1 MWNRF
6 ASLSVIITA
15 VLFCS
20 QITVAEEKPIQP
32 VKVDLGRPVSFEK
45 DVFPIL
51 DANCIACHNVAKKE
65 GSLVLENVED
75 LIKGGDSGASVVPG
89 KPDESYFYNVA
100 SRTEESFM
108 PPLPNKVGAKA
119 LTPQQVWIVRQWI
132 LEGAKSSGKSA
143 NAGVA
148 WQSLPPDLNSI
159 YSAAL
164 SPWARYAAAGRAN
177 RIAVYDLAAGAE
189 VATLNDPALLKLQK
203 DGKPFYPLGAAHR
216 DFVHSLAFNSDG
228 SLLASG
234 GYRVV
239 KLWKKS
245 IGNVVKKMDL
255 PAAVTGLALNADRSV
270 LAVATADNSAS
281 LWKLPEGTKLVDLKG
296 HAGEIKGLA
305 FTPDRTKVV
314 TSSADQSLRV
324 WNAADG
330 KQISTMKTPAV
341 INALTVSNDGTQ
353 VIAGAANQ
361 MIYAWPL
368 TLPAPKEG
376 ETAPEI
382 PAALYELKGHAKPV
396 TSVKLI
402 APAGTQLVSGSEDG
416 TIRIWD
422 LAGKKEIRSINHGA
436 PVTDVDVTADG
447 KTLVSVSINGT
458 GKIWQVADG
467 KMLKEFR
474 GDLSKE
480 RQMILATE
488 TQTVTKQQVA
498 LADAAVKAADK
509 NVKDRE
515 EELKKRN
522 EELAAAQ
529 KAVPEEK
536 KKADESAKKL
546 EAAKAELAKLLA
558 DHKKKI
564 DDAVNAAN
572 AQKAAADK
580 AVADAEAK
588 LKQTNDANQAE
599 IAAVEKEV

>member
-234 GYRVV
+234 GYRVM

-255 PAAVTGLALNADRSV
+255 P
-270 LAVATADNSAS
+270 
-281 LWKLPEGTKLVDLKG
+281 
-296 HAGEIKGLA
+296 
-305 FTPDRTKVV
+305 
-314 TSSADQSLRV
+314 
-324 WNAADG
+324 
-330 KQISTMKTPAV
+330 
-341 INALTVSNDGTQ
+341 
-353 VIAGAANQ
+353 
-361 MIYAWPL
+361 
-368 TLPAPKEG
+368 
-376 ETAPEI
+376 
-382 PAALYELKGHAKPV
+382 
-396 TSVKLI
+396 
-402 APAGTQLVSGSEDG
+402 
-416 TIRIWD
+416 
-422 LAGKKEIRSINHGA
+422 
-436 PVTDVDVTADG
+436 
-447 KTLVSVSINGT
+447 
-458 GKIWQVADG
+458 
-467 KMLKEFR
+467 
-474 GDLSKE
+474 
-480 RQMILATE
+480 
-488 TQTVTKQQVA
+488 
-498 LADAAVKAADK
+498 
-509 NVKDRE
+509 
-515 EELKKRN
+515 
-522 EELAAAQ
+522 
-529 KAVPEEK
+529 
-536 KKADESAKKL
+536 
-546 EAAKAELAKLLA
+546 
-558 DHKKKI
+558 
-564 DDAVNAAN
+564 
-572 AQKAAADK
+572 
-580 AVADAEAK
+580 
-588 LKQTNDANQAE
+588 
-599 IAAVEKEV
+599 